1 MITMKKVL
9 LTIGLASAIL
19 ISCSHNKQGNM
30 MRGDA
35 AREYSVI
42 TVAPRSVTIHQDF
55 PATIEGQRV
64 IEIRPMINGYLQEI
78 YVNEGDQV
86 RKGQLLFRISNP
98 QYEQNVITAK
108 AKINSAN
115 ADVNSAT
122 LEVEKIRPL
131 VDKGIVSTY
140 RLKSAELILETKKAA
155 LEQAKAELSNAETN
169 LGYTVIRSP
178 EDGMIGTIP
187 YKNGAL
193 VSSNNT
199 QALTTLSDIRN
210 VFAYFSR
217 NEKQLLDML
226 AGATGDTPEEKISNL
241 PEATLVLA
249 NDKEYPEKGKV
260 ELASGLISTQTGS
273 ATFKAVFPNRSG
285 LIRSGSSATVRLPEM
300 LDSVFVIPQ
309 SASYELQNKSFV
321 YTVGQDN
328 KVTAV
333 TFTSLPS
340 DDGKYYYVTSGL
352 KSGDKVVVEG
362 ISSLRSGVQIIPK
375 EENILSYN
383 SPEK

>member
-1 MITMKKVL
+1 
-9 LTIGLASAIL
+9 
-19 ISCSHNKQGNM
+19 M
-30 MRGDA
+30 MRGEA
-35 AREYSVI
+35 SKEYEVM
-42 TVAPRSVTIHQDF
+42 TVTPKSVTIHQDF

-64 IEIRPMINGYLQEI
+64 IEIRPMINGYLQDI

-86 RKGQLLFRISNP
+86 KKGQLLFRINNP

-108 AKINSAN
+108 AKINSAT
-115 ADVNSAT
+115 ADVNSAS
-122 LEVEKIRPL
+122 LEVEKVRPL

-140 RLKSAELILETKKAA
+140 RLKSAELTLETKKAA
-155 LEQAKAELSNAETN
+155 LEQAKADLSNAETN
-169 LGYTVIRSP
+169 LSYTIIRSP

-193 VSSNNT
+193 VSSNST

-226 AGATGDTPEEKISNL
+226 SETEGDTPEEKINNL

-249 NDKEYPEKGKV
+249 NDYEYPEKGKV

-273 ATFKAVFPNRSG
+273 AIFKAIFPNKSR

-300 LDSVFVIPQ
+300 LDSVYVIPQ
-309 SASYELQNKSFV
+309 SATYELQNKNFI
-321 YTVGQDN
+321 YLVGQDN
-328 KVTAV
+328 RVNAV
-333 TFTSLPS
+333 TFTALPS

-352 KSGDKVVVEG
+352 QSGDKVVVEG
-362 ISSLRSGVQIIPK
+362 ISSLRTGVQIVPK
-375 EENILSYN
+375 EANALSYN
-383 SPEK
+383 SPGK